1 MHLAHDLEGT
11 MISSTRMA
19 ALAVTA
25 MIGAGGLA
33 GGWAVTTVEN
43 PPLSLTAG
51 GSYRIEFTV
60 RQHGRTLLDDLHPV
74 VRVLDASEGRE
85 GALTEVAAAG
95 TGQPGRYAATIRV
108 PQADSLQLVV
118 ASGFGRGRLAELTLM
133 PVPVVSSGDRSPSL
147 TPAEY
152 GRRLFVAKGCG
163 TCHLNG
169 DVPEWARWNESL
181 NLAPE
186 LTGRRLEASYVRQR
200 LTNPGSLPPI
210 GSGNLRMPQLGLADR
225 EVDALVEL
233 ITGATVASTK

>member
-1 MHLAHDLEGT
+1 MRLAYDLEGT

-25 MIGAGGLA
+25 AIGVGDLA

-51 GSYRIEFTV
+51 GSYRLEFTI
-60 RQHGRTLLDDLHPV
+60 RQHGRTLLDGLHPV
-74 VRVLDASEGRE
+74 VRVLDASEGKA
-85 GALTEVAAAG
+85 GALAEITASG

-108 PQADSLQLVV
+108 PTADSLQLVV
-118 ASGFGRGRLAELTLM
+118 ASGFGRGRLAELTLV
-133 PVPVVSSGDRSPSL
+133 PVPVVSSGARSPRL

-181 NLAPE
+181 NFAPD
-186 LTGRRLEASYVRQR
+186 LTGRRLQASYVRQR
-200 LTNPGSLPPI
+200 LTDPGSLPPI
-210 GSGNLRMPQLGLADR
+210 GSGDLRMPQLGLAGR

-233 ITGATVASTK
+233 ITGATVASTR